1 MIRVEHLNLGYEDR
15 PVLADL
21 NFQVEAGEFVG
32 ILGPNG
38 SGKSTLLHA
47 LSGLLTP
54 KSGSITVRDRQLG
67 RLDSRLR
74 AQTAGGGAP
83 VHRGALSLRL
93 PGDRPHGALSPP
105 PAAWGRSTDE
115 DLLWALRSM
124 RRTTTEH
131 LQKRPITEVSGG
143 ECQRVVI
150 ARALAQDPQILLLDE
165 ATSSL
170 DVRKKLEIFEIL
182 KFLNET
188 RGLTVLCAMHDLNLA
203 ALYCRRLM
211 FLKDGGIVQ
220 DGPTAAVFTPEVLAQ
235 VYETPMEVVQH
246 PAHQRPYAV
255 MLPLT
260 SGVQEERSWRQL
272 GMKENPILDRR
283 TAPPPLVGTA
293 GP

>member
-1 MIRVEHLNLGYEDR
+1 M
-15 PVLADL
+15 
-21 NFQVEAGEFVG
+21 
-32 ILGPNG
+32 
-38 SGKSTLLHA
+38 
-47 LSGLLTP
+47 
-54 KSGSITVRDRQLG
+54 
-67 RLDSRLR
+67 
-74 AQTAGGGAP
+74 
-83 VHRGALSLRL
+83 
-93 PGDRPHGALSPP
+93 
-105 PAAWGRSTDE
+105 
-115 DLLWALRSM
+115 
-124 RRTTTEH
+124 
-131 LQKRPITEVSGG
+131 
-143 ECQRVVI
+143 VI

-235 VYETPMEVVQH
+235 VYETPMEVVRH

-260 SGVQEERSWRQL
+260 SGCRKTRSWRRFNER
-272 GMKENPILDRR
+272 KTLDDRFN
-283 TAPPPLVGTA
+283 TPPPLVGGGWGRGA
-293 GP
+293 KIFWPP

>member
-1 MIRVEHLNLGYEDR
+1 VVIKVEHLNLGYEDR
-15 PVLADL
+15 PVLSDL
-21 NFQVEAGEFVG
+21 NFQIEAGEFVG

-54 KSGSITVRDRQLG
+54 KSGSITVRERQLG

-74 AQTAGGGAP
+74 AQLLAVVPQSTEVRFPFACLEIVLMGRYP
-83 VHRGALSLRL
+83 HRQRLGSLS
-93 PGDRPHGALSPP
+93 
-105 PAAWGRSTDE
+105 DE

-211 FLKDGGIVQ
+211 FLKDGGIAQ
-220 DGPTAAVFTPEVLAQ
+220 DGPTASVFTPEVLAQ
-235 VYETPMEVVQH
+235 VYETPMEVVLH
-246 PAHQRPYAV
+246 PVHQRPYAV

-260 SGVQEERSWRQL
+260 PGVQENKALEAMQ
-272 GMKENPILDRR
+272 
-283 TAPPPLVGTA
+283 
-293 GP
+293 

>member
-1 MIRVEHLNLGYEDR
+1 MIKVEHLNLGYEDR
-15 PVLADL
+15 SVLSDL

-54 KSGSITVRDRQLG
+54 KSGSITVRDRRLG

-74 AQTAGGGAP
+74 AQLLAVVPQSTEVRFPFACLEIVLMGRYP
-83 VHRGALSLRL
+83 HRQRLGSLS
-93 PGDRPHGALSPP
+93 
-105 PAAWGRSTDE
+105 DE

-211 FLKDGGIVQ
+211 FLKDGGIVR
-220 DGPTAAVFTPEVLAQ
+220 DGPTAAVFTPEVLAR

-255 MLPLT
+255 IAAVNVR
-260 SGVQEERSWRQL
+260 G
-272 GMKENPILDRR
+272 
-283 TAPPPLVGTA
+283 A
-293 GP
+293 GR